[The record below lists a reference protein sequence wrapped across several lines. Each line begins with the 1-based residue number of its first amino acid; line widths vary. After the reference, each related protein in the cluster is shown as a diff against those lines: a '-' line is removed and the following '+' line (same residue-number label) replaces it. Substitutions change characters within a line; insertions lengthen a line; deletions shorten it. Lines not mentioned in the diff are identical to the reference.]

1 MVPDIRGSWIL
12 VCTCLLIGLAPSAR
26 AETWLRAESQHF
38 VVYSSIGESDTREH
52 IEQLEAFKYLAELIL
67 GTNPKD
73 TVANTKFTIYL
84 LAQPDHIK
92 TVMPAAN
99 RFVAGVYFH
108 CVENSQA
115 FVYAPQW
122 YGAEMDIGLQILLHE
137 YSHHLMFSR
146 ARRIYPS
153 WYVEG
158 FAEYLGATK
167 LQDGRYRLGV
177 RQEGRA
183 AQLNS
188 SDKWLDLET
197 MLDPTQFAAAVKNKK
212 VNAFQFYA
220 QSWILAHYMLSDSAR
235 TQAFN
240 NYFDRI
246 GRGEK
251 GGESFEAATGMT
263 LAKLRAE
270 LSTYRR
276 TYAALLVNVP
286 SLPDI
291 TIKTSR
297 LPREQ
302 AAYLIEAAAL
312 QVCPKKKYGT
322 KLLEEFRALRAK
334 SPGDLRLRV
343 ELSRA
348 ELLFGDRKAARNEL
362 ESIAANDA
370 LAFDVAY
377 LLGRTYFEEAKP
389 ETAEQ
394 VTDRNTAS
402 EHFLAA
408 YQLDKTHPANLYFLS
423 RSLDTGGTPSK
434 AVVNSGTAAAVLAP
448 SVPDYAT
455 HAALISLRVGDRDTA
470 IRVLQPLAS
479 NPHKL
484 EYAAQVSALIGAIRE
499 KEEFAPLI
507 GKLEKLGLPPKE
519 KEEDEK

>member
-1 MVPDIRGSWIL
+1 
-12 VCTCLLIGLAPSAR
+12 LLALAPGAR
-26 AETWLRAESQHF
+26 AETWIRAESQHF
-38 VVYSSIGESDTREH
+38 LVYSSIGEADTREH
-52 IEQLEAFKYLAELIL
+52 IVQLEAFKYLAELIL

-73 TVANTKFTIYL
+73 TAANTKFTIYL
-84 LAQPDHIK
+84 LGQHDDIK
-92 TVMPAAN
+92 TVMPTAS
-99 RFVAGVYFH
+99 RYVAGVYFH

-115 FVYAPQW
+115 FVHAPQW
-122 YGAEMDIGLQILLHE
+122 YGAEMDYGLQVLLHE

-177 RQEGRA
+177 RQDGRA

-197 MLDPTQFAAAVKNKK
+197 MLDPTRFAAAVKDEK

-240 NYFDRI
+240 NYFDRV

-251 GGESFEAATGMT
+251 GAESFEAATGMT

-270 LSTYRR
+270 LGAYRR
-276 TYAALLVNVP
+276 SYSALLVNVP

-291 TIKTSR
+291 TIKTSG

-302 AAYLIEAAAL
+302 GAYLIESAAL

-322 KLLEEFRALRAK
+322 RLVEKFRALRAK

-343 ELSRA
+343 ELGRA
-348 ELLFGDRKAARNEL
+348 ELLFGDRKAARTEL
-362 ESIAANDA
+362 ESIAVDAA

-377 LLGRTYFEEAKP
+377 LLGRTYFEEARP

-394 VTDRNTAS
+394 IAARNTAS
-402 EHFLAA
+402 EHFLEA
-408 YQLDKTHPANLYFLS
+408 YQLDRTHPANLYFLS
-423 RSLDTGGTPSK
+423 RSLDTEGAPSK
-434 AVVNSGTAAAVLAP
+434 AVVNAGTSAAVLAP
-448 SVPDYAT
+448 SVPEYAT
-455 HAALISLRVGDRDTA
+455 HAASVSLRVGDRDTA

-484 EYAAQVSALIGAIRE
+484 EYAAQVSALIGAIRA
-499 KEEFAPLI
+499 KEEFASLI
-507 GKLEKLGLPPKE
+507 GKLEDLGLPPKE